1 MTEQPPGFP
10 CQIGKGICICGVYC
24 LLFIVY
30 LLSGVLAM
38 NLSEL
43 YNQLNLVILEIEQ
56 YDRKNLSKYSSQF
69 SDQVKLRKLTKMFE
83 RLAIIAEEKADNLD
97 DIDLNDTFL
106 LDNDDFVIDIPLVT
120 TANKLSNNSASNK
133 NGALAK
139 SL

>member
-1 MTEQPPGFP
+1 
-10 CQIGKGICICGVYC
+10 
-24 LLFIVY
+24 
-30 LLSGVLAM
+30 M